1 MASSEKLTIT
11 LPKAVVRRVR
21 RAVRRRG
28 GTVSGYVAHAVT
40 KYETEQGL
48 RALLD
53 DLDREFGS
61 PSEEDRRWAERVI
74 AGDPSVLYHGDEAE
88 AAGRTERSGDSE

>member
-11 LPKAVVRRVR
+11 LPQEVVRGVR

-28 GTVSGYVAHAVT
+28 GTVSGYVAQAVAT
-40 KYETEQGL
+40 YERQDGL

-61 PSEEDRRWAERVI
+61 PSEEDRRWAERVM
-74 AGDPSVLYHGDEAE
+74 AGDPSVLYVAE
-88 AAGRTERSGDSE
+88 KRHPKRRAKSRRAG